1 MTIVEKIR
9 TGKTYLGIELGST
22 RIKACLI
29 DDEMKPIASGAH
41 EWKNRFENGYWTYSL
56 DDIHNGIRSCYAS
69 LLADVKEKYGV
80 CPETYGAM
88 GVSAMMHGIMA
99 FDENGTLLTPFRTWR
114 NTTSEKAAAELTE
127 LLDFNIPQ
135 RWSCAHFYQSVLD
148 KEEYVPRTK
157 KVTTLAGYIHFML
170 SGENAVGIGEASG
183 IFPVDMTGYD
193 KNKLKKY
200 ADKIASHGYDNDI
213 YSLFPAV
220 KSAGEKGA
228 YLTEEGARFLDPT
241 GSLKAGVPLCPP
253 EGDAGT
259 GMVATN
265 SVRAGTG
272 NISAGTSV
280 FAMIVLEKALKN
292 VHTEIDLVTTPSGEA
307 VAMAHCNNCTSDL
320 NAWVNLFE
328 KFANSFGMKI
338 DKNELFSVL
347 YNKALEGDADCG
359 GLLAYNYFSGEGITA
374 FDEGRP
380 LFARTPD
387 AKFNLA
393 NFMRVH
399 LFTALGALKDG
410 LDILLKEEGVQI
422 DKMYGHGGLFKTPV
436 VGQRIMA
443 AAIDTPVSVMET
455 AGEGGAWGIALLAA
469 YMAQKEE
476 GESLADYL
484 SKRVF
489 GGQEGVTEDPVPA
502 DVEGFDQF
510 LKRYNEGLAIE
521 RAAVEHL

>member
-1 MTIVEKIR
+1 MPLPLNLILFTCLRERKTDMTIVEKIR

-193 KNKLKKY
+193 KNKMKKY

-220 KSAGEKGA
+220 KSAGERG
-228 YLTEEGARFLDPT
+228 
-241 GSLKAGVPLCPP
+241 
-253 EGDAGT
+253 
-259 GMVATN
+259 
-265 SVRAGTG
+265 
-272 NISAGTSV
+272 
-280 FAMIVLEKALKN
+280 
-292 VHTEIDLVTTPSGEA
+292 H
-307 VAMAHCNNCTSDL
+307 
-320 NAWVNLFE
+320 
-328 KFANSFGMKI
+328 
-338 DKNELFSVL
+338 
-347 YNKALEGDADCG
+347 
-359 GLLAYNYFSGEGITA
+359 
-374 FDEGRP
+374 
-380 LFARTPD
+380 
-387 AKFNLA
+387 
-393 NFMRVH
+393 
-399 LFTALGALKDG
+399 
-410 LDILLKEEGVQI
+410 ILLKRAQGSLIPQEALKQAFPSALPRETQAREW
-422 DKMYGHGGLFKTPV
+422 LPQTP
-436 VGQRIMA
+436 
-443 AAIDTPVSVMET
+443 
-455 AGEGGAWGIALLAA
+455 
-469 YMAQKEE
+469 
-476 GESLADYL
+476 
-484 SKRVF
+484 
-489 GGQEGVTEDPVPA
+489 
-502 DVEGFDQF
+502 
-510 LKRYNEGLAIE
+510 
-521 RAAVEHL
+521 